1 MKSRASLPLNQLVS
15 MVIDGVDADADA
27 DVINAMMKVMMSLS
41 RH

>member
-15 MVIDGVDADADA
+15 MAIDGVDAD
-27 DVINAMMKVMMSLS
+27 VINTMMKVMMSLS